1 MNTENTT
8 PMMHKNIKENERE
21 LGGGK
26 IRAFAHSIDFQD
38 EDQED
43 ISSQLKSYT
52 YGYKPD
58 IMNTNTELK
67 KIFRNN

>member
-8 PMMHKNIKENERE
+8 PANIKNIKDVERE

-43 ISSQLKSYT
+43 FASQLKS
-52 YGYKPD
+52 
-58 IMNTNTELK
+58 
-67 KIFRNN
+67 